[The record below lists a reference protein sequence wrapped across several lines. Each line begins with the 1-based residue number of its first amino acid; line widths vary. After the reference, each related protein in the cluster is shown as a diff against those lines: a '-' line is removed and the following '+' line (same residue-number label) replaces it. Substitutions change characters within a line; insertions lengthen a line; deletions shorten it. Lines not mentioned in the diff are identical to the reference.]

1 MKNKRGWFRNSKEH
15 KKAGS
20 KGGKSTFLRYGS
32 AFFKKIG
39 KKGGSNKR
47 GLSNSQWG
55 EEG

>member
-1 MKNKRGWFRNSKEH
+1 MKNRKGWFKNSKEH

-39 KKGGSNKR
+39 RKGGKNKKEI
-47 GLSNSQWG
+47 SSSQLLK
-55 EEG
+55 EE